1 MSSPH
6 GCVCEGR
13 QETQEE
19 RREKT
24 MQTKETR
31 NKAFSLNSLEY
42 KGKELLKIIREV
54 KEGGIWALLET
65 EEASRI
71 SDKQGGNFV
80 ILTKVIGGNM

>member
-19 RREKT
+19 RRGKA

-31 NKAFSLNSLEY
+31 NKVFSLNSLEY

-54 KEGGIWALLET
+54 KEGGT
-65 EEASRI
+65 
-71 SDKQGGNFV
+71 
-80 ILTKVIGGNM
+80 